1 MDGDAQVR
9 DLLSQ
14 KLVTLTQGLPDEAQS
29 RVRQQAY
36 EALTR
41 LVADEADRVRAAIA
55 NAVKDLP
62 DVPKGLVLTLARDRS
77 VMVAEPVILF
87 SPLLSSEDLL
97 ALVDAA
103 PSSGTVSAVAR
114 RPGID
119 ETVSDAVVASA
130 DIAAIHALLDNP
142 SAQIREAAL
151 DALAAASA
159 DHTEWQ
165 EPLVRRPVLPPQA
178 ARALSEIVATHLLRA
193 LAARTDLD
201 GTLTARLAERL
212 IPDGADGNARSAQYR
227 EAASRLLAA
236 PPRHPA
242 TSHHTGESRH
252 PRLSSHAA
260 AQDTE
265 TAPPRQ
271 SGATISAATEDCPVT
286 AVAEAYRLSQAGLLT
301 EQAVL
306 AAVRRGDAPMA
317 AALLA
322 VAAEVPIAVVE
333 RAATLRSA
341 KGLVSLVWQA
351 GFTMRAG
358 GAVQGLLGMLAP
370 GDALAASSGGGFPLP
385 VEEMRWQMSFLSGE
399 EQG

>member
-178 ARALSEIVATHLLRA
+178 ARALSEIVATHLLRT

-212 IPDGADGNARSAQYR
+212 IPDGAGGNVRGAQYR
-227 EAASRLLAA
+227 EAASRHHTA
-236 PPRHPA
+236 PPGHA
-242 TSHHTGESRH
+242 ITSRH
-252 PRLSSHAA
+252 AGEGRNPRLSAHAA

-265 TAPPRQ
+265 TAPLRQPR
-271 SGATISAATEDCPVT
+271 ATISAGTEVCSVA

-317 AALLA
+317 AAMLA
-322 VAAEVPIAVVE
+322 VAAEVPVAVVE

-370 GDALAASSGGGFPLP
+370 GDALAANSGGGFPLP